1 MMSPL
6 ILLQLGF
13 VQSDRYSSIYIP
25 ADGQLDQHH
34 LLKLFFCFSIVL
46 FLLLC
51 KNKTKQKQKQNKK
64 QTKQK
69 TKNKTK
75 NKKQKRK
82 TNVCRYVGLFL
93 DLVFN
98 SILTN
103 LLPIPCSF
111 YYYCSVVQLEISDGD
126 TSRVSFSELVV
137 LAILGFLVFPYETD
151 YFKVCKELC
160 WNFNGN

>member
-51 KNKTKQKQKQNKK
+51 KNKTKQKQKKK
-64 QTKQK
+64 PK
-69 TKNKTK
+69 KNQK
-75 NKKQKRK
+75 NKKTNKQKNQK
-82 TNVCRYVGLFL
+82 QMSVGMWVYFWILY
-93 DLVFN
+93 
-98 SILTN
+98 SI
-103 LLPIPCSF
+103 PF
-111 YYYCSVVQLEISDGD
+111 
-126 TSRVSFSELVV
+126 
-137 LAILGFLVFPYETD
+137 
-151 YFKVCKELC
+151 
-160 WNFNGN
+160 